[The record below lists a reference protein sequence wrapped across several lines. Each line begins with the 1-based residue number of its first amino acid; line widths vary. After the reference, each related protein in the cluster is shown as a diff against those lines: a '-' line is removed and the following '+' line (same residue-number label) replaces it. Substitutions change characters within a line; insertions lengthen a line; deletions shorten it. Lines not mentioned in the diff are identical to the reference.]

1 MIISGKNIRMDS
13 VENPTMDEEIN
24 KNESQ
29 NVKIKL
35 QLKLKIKTKILM
47 GIFIGVFAVNIL
59 AWLAPAMS
67 DIFGI
72 KNWCDLYVTYIT
84 PIWVNIFCRITNIF
98 PFSVGEIM
106 IIAGLLLIFAM
117 AVIAIFLIILR
128 KKKEFRCFA
137 KKFYYFCAYVLA
149 VVCVVMTLNCTIMY
163 HTTPLSGNLSE
174 YDREYTINELEA
186 LRNYIVEKCN
196 EYSMKMERDSDG
208 YIIYNEDIQ
217 TKAKEALVNISNIYG
232 RLSGYYPDVKH
243 MMFSKLMCQ
252 AYMAGYYFP
261 FSMEANCNSKMYIAN
276 YPEVYCH
283 ELAHLHGYIYE
294 DEANFIS
301 YLACT
306 NSEDEFFVYCG
317 YLGVLNYVDN
327 SYWDSIGEDVDRYIS
342 NVQIN
347 SLVYDD
353 NIFLLEETW
362 EEVEADAII
371 STDIIDEVSDTFTDV
386 SLNLNGVKD
395 GIASYGRVVEL
406 LLEYYDGILY

>member
-1 MIISGKNIRMDS
+1 MMMSNKNMDLDSKENKTLKEKNI
-13 VENPTMDEEIN
+13 
-24 KNESQ
+24 
-29 NVKIKL
+29 
-35 QLKLKIKTKILM
+35 LKLKLKTKILL
-47 GIFIGVFAVNIL
+47 GILTGIIVLNIL
-59 AWLAPAMS
+59 AWLAPSIS
-67 DIFGI
+67 DTFGI

-106 IIAGLLLIFAM
+106 IIAGLLLIFAIHVT
-117 AVIAIFLIILR
+117 AVCLIILR

-137 KKFYYFCAYVLA
+137 KRFYYFCAYVITI
-149 VVCVVMTLNCTIMY
+149 VCLVMTLNCTIMY
-163 HTTPLSGNLSE
+163 HTTPLSGSLSSS
-174 YDREYTINELEA
+174 DREYTVNELEA

-196 EYSMKMERDSDG
+196 EYSMKMERDMDG
-208 YIIYNEDIQ
+208 YIIYHEDMQ
-217 TKAKEALVNISNIYG
+217 AKAKEALVNISDIYS
-232 RLSGYYPDVKH
+232 RLSGYYPNVKH

-252 AYMAGYYFP
+252 AYMSGYYFP

-301 YLACT
+301 YLACI
-306 NSEDEFFVYCG
+306 NYEDDFFIYCG

-327 SYWDSIGEDVDRYIS
+327 SYWDSIGGDVDRYIS

-386 SLNLNGVKD
+386 SLNLNGVED

-406 LLEYYDGILY
+406 LLEYYDGILYSCE